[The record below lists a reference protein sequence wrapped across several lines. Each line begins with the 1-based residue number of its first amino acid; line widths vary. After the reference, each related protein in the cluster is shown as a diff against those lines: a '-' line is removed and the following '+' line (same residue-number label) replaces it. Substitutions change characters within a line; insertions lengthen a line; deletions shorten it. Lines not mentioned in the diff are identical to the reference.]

1 MFLDIIK
8 IGLFVVY
15 IFSDI
20 KLMIFMI
27 EQIFHIGIKLILE

>member
-8 IGLFVVY
+8 VGLFAVY
-15 IFSDI
+15 VFWDM
-20 KLMIFMI
+20 KLILFMV